1 MRRGPSLVGPLLDA
15 DQLQEH
21 KQRNAVHSLLLI
33 GGIGL
38 ILAIATTLLWGPL
51 GIVFSAGII
60 GLLVLMAPSIPP
72 AAVMRLYR
80 ARKVPRGQDQLSL
93 ILDELSR
100 RAELPARPELYLIP
114 SATLNAFAT
123 GTQAHAAIGITEGL
137 LRRLSLR
144 EIAGVL
150 AHEVSHINNN
160 DLRLMNI
167 ADIMTRFVQV
177 LSYVALVLVIFNV
190 LGMLTGD
197 APFSWWAVL
206 VLYFAPALTSL
217 LQLGLSRARE
227 FDADLEAAQLTGDP
241 LGLAAALSQLERYQ
255 GHFWEDLIYPVPARR
270 IPQPSLLRTHPPTE
284 ERVARL
290 QELSGHLS
298 QPPIAVVEEP
308 MISMLGYGP
317 IAMRPRYRFPGLWY

>member
-1 MRRGPSLVGPLLDA
+1 MAHLLNA
-15 DQLQEH
+15 EQLQEH
-21 KQRNAVHSLLLI
+21 KQRNTVHSLLLI
-33 GGIGL
+33 GGIAL

-51 GIVFSAGII
+51 GLAISAGLI

-80 ARKVPRGQDQLSL
+80 ASKVPRGQDQLSL

-100 RAELPARPELYLIP
+100 RAELQTRPELYLIP

-123 GTQAHAAIGITEGL
+123 GTPRRAAIGVTEGL
-137 LRRLSLR
+137 LRTLSLR

-160 DLRLMNI
+160 DLRLMNL
-167 ADIMTRFVQV
+167 ADIMTRFVQI
-177 LSYVALVLVIFNV
+177 LSYTALVLVVFNL

-197 APFSWWAVL
+197 APFSWLAIL
-206 VLYFAPALTSL
+206 VLYFAPALSSL

-227 FDADLEAAQLTGDP
+227 FDADLEAAELTGDP
-241 LGLAAALSQLERYQ
+241 LGLASALSRLERYQ
-255 GHFWEDLIYPVPARR
+255 GQFWEDLVYPVPTRR
-270 IPQPSLLRTHPPTE
+270 VPQPSLLRTHPPTE
-284 ERVARL
+284 ERIGRL
-290 QELSGHLS
+290 NQLSGHLS
-298 QPPIAVVEEP
+298 RPPIAVVEEP
-308 MISMLGYGP
+308 MVSMLGYGP

>member
-1 MRRGPSLVGPLLDA
+1 VGPLLDA

-21 KQRNAVHSLLLI
+21 KQRNSVHSLLLI

-51 GIVFSAGII
+51 GIIVSAGVI

-100 RAELPARPELYLIP
+100 RAELPARPDLYLIP

-144 EIAGVL
+144 EVAGVL

-160 DLRLMNI
+160 DLRLMNL
-167 ADIMTRFVQV
+167 ADIMTRFVQM
-177 LSYVALVLVIFNV
+177 LSYVALTLVVLNLF
-190 LGMLTGD
+190 GMLTGD
-197 APFSWWAVL
+197 APFSWWAIL
-206 VLYFAPALTSL
+206 VLYFAPALSSL

-241 LGLAAALSQLERYQ
+241 LGLASALSQLERYQ
-255 GHFWEDLIYPVPARR
+255 GRFWEDLVYPVPARR

-308 MISMLGYGP
+308 MVSMLGYGP

>member
-1 MRRGPSLVGPLLDA
+1 MGPLLDA
-15 DQLQEH
+15 DQLHEH
-21 KQRNAVHSLLLI
+21 KQRNSVHSLLLI

-51 GIVFSAGII
+51 GIVISAGVI

-80 ARKVPRGQDQLSL
+80 ARKVPRAQDQLSL

-100 RAELPARPELYLIP
+100 RAELPARPDLYLIP

-144 EIAGVL
+144 EVAGVL

-160 DLRLMNI
+160 DLRLMNL
-167 ADIMTRFVQV
+167 ADIMTRFVQM
-177 LSYVALVLVIFNV
+177 LSYVALVLVILNV
-190 LGMLTGD
+190 LGMLMGD
-197 APFSWWAVL
+197 APFSWWAVI
-206 VLYFAPALTSL
+206 VLYFAPALSSL

-227 FDADLEAAQLTGDP
+227 FDADIEAAQLTGDP
-241 LGLAAALSQLERYQ
+241 VGLASALSQLERYQ
-255 GHFWEDLIYPVPARR
+255 GRFWEDLVYPVPARR

-290 QELSGHLS
+290 QELSSHLS

-308 MISMLGYGP
+308 MVSMLGYGP

>member
-1 MRRGPSLVGPLLDA
+1 VGPLLDA

-21 KQRNAVHSLLLI
+21 KQRNSVHSLLLI

-51 GIVFSAGII
+51 GIIVSAGVI
-60 GLLVLMAPSIPP
+60 GILVLLAPSIPP

-80 ARKVPRGQDQLSL
+80 GRKVPRGQDQLSL

-100 RAELPARPELYLIP
+100 RAELPARPDLYLIP

-144 EIAGVL
+144 EVAGVL

-160 DLRLMNI
+160 DLRLMNL
-167 ADIMTRFVQV
+167 ADIITRFMQI
-177 LSYVALVLVIFNV
+177 LSYMALVLLILNV
-190 LGMLTGD
+190 FRMLTGD
-197 APFSWWAVL
+197 APFSWWAVI
-206 VLYFAPALTSL
+206 VLYFAPALSSL

-241 LGLAAALSQLERYQ
+241 LGLASALSQLERYQ
-255 GHFWEDLIYPVPARR
+255 GRFWEDLVYPVPARR

-298 QPPIAVVEEP
+298 KPPIAVVEEP
-308 MISMLGYGP
+308 MVSMLGYGP